1 MIRSSARPALALA
14 ALVAAGGWAGAQQPG
29 PDLLTVP
36 PFRGTAHPRL
46 DELRR
51 AHPPL
56 ILEDSTREPDLTPPR
71 DPVLTL
77 PITLA
82 GTVRASDREGRGPV
96 GRIRDLFPALR
107 ACWTPPAGAAGRETT
122 IRVAFRRDGRV
133 LGPPRITYAGPG
145 APGREGER
153 LRASIHAA
161 LDACS
166 PLAFTPSFGQAIAGR
181 PVAIRFVDDRGR

>member
-1 MIRSSARPALALA
+1 MILGARGLIVLA
-14 ALVAAGGWAGAQQPG
+14 ALGSSLAPAAARDRLLPFELGRDLQRDLWRADPPADPG
-29 PDLLTVP
+29 YT
-36 PFRGTAHPRL
+36 
-46 DELRR
+46 
-51 AHPPL
+51 PPL
-56 ILEDSTREPDLTPPR
+56 PVDPP
-71 DPVLTL
+71 L
-77 PITLA
+77 PGAVA

-107 ACWTPPAGAAGRETT
+107 ACWTPPAGAAGHETT